1 MQDTS
6 GITNYDTIVAAGE
19 YSSEAKL
26 VINNVE
32 YNESLIMSLKTTR
45 GVFEDDVL
53 SIGNAY
59 TGRIDATIRLQPNV
73 TIPRA
78 AEVKVYIRIFNATL
92 TSGWLPKG
100 VFYIYQRAVNSDGT
114 AMSFI
119 GFDGMYKGNQVY
131 PSSALEWSGSSPT
144 PRQVLNEIATILG
157 VTLDLRTQNAIPLSS
172 SYIINF
178 PAQYTIREVLQ
189 SIAVIYMGNFCMSDT
204 GELLFVGIANI
215 IQPTPTPDRVVYTI
229 EFDANASGVT
239 GIVDRVSDSGNDSTA
254 SKTFNLSQVYDS
266 DPQLSGYTFEKWNTQ
281 RDGSGTSYVNYVNQT
296 IPYQVVVAPNTTV
309 TLYAIWSEVSTSL
322 LVDENGDALVFGSDR
337 IIV

>member
-1 MQDTS
+1 MQTTS
-6 GITNYDTIVAAGE
+6 GITNYDTIVSAGE

-32 YNESLIMSLKTTR
+32 YSEQLIMSLKTTR

-59 TGRIDATIRLQPNV
+59 TGRIDATIRLQTGV

-78 AEVKVYIRIFNATL
+78 AEVKVYIRIFNATM
-92 TSGWLPKG
+92 TSGWLQKG

-114 AMSFI
+114 VMSFI

-131 PSSALEWSGSSPT
+131 PSSALEWSSRSPT

-172 SYIINF
+172 SYVINF

-189 SIAVIYMGNFCMSDT
+189 TIAVIYMGNFCMSDT

-215 IQPTPTPDRVVYTI
+215 IEPQPEPERVTYTI
-229 EFDANASGVT
+229 KFYPNASGVT
-239 GIVDRVSDSGNDSTA
+239 GMIPQISESGTDPTA
-254 SKTFNLSQVYDS
+254 DLEIDLDVH
-266 DPQLSGYTFEKWNTQ
+266 PQREGYTFAEWNTKS
-281 RDGSGTSYVNYVNQT
+281 DGTGYSYPEDGFV
-296 IPYQVVVAPNTTV
+296 ILSPNE
-309 TLYAIWSEVSTSL
+309 TLELWAIWEEVQVSL
-322 LVDENGDALVFGSDR
+322 LIDESGNALVFGSDR
-337 IIV
+337 ILV

>member
-100 VFYIYQRAVNSDGT
+100 VFYIYQRSVNSDGT

-131 PSSALEWSGSSPT
+131 PSSTLEWSGSSPT

-189 SIAVIYMGNFCMSDT
+189 NIAVIYMGNFCMSDT
-204 GELLFVGIANI
+204 GELLFVRIADI
-215 IQPTPTPDRVVYTI
+215 VQPTPTPDRVVYTLV
-229 EFDANASGVT
+229 FDANTTGASG
-239 GIVDRVSDSGNDSTA
+239 IVERVSDSGTDVTA
-254 SKTFNLSQVYDS
+254 SMTFDLSTIYQT
-266 DPQLSGYTFEKWNTQ
+266 DPQKDGYVFAEWNTQ
-281 RDGSGTSYVNYVNQT
+281 RDGSGTTYVNHVNQY
-296 IPYQVVVAPNTTV
+296 IPYEVVVAPNSTV
-309 TLYAIWSEVSTSL
+309 TLYAIWSEVTTSL
-322 LVDENGDALVFGSDR
+322 LVDANGNRLVFGSDR